1 MYEQLQKAVE
11 TGTISRKTACRT
23 AIKLGY
29 KNEYVALLLNKSLA
43 FINYLIDIDDNYLDN
58 FDGTEISML
67 TE

>member
-1 MYEQLQKAVE
+1 MYEQLQKAVYFS
-11 TGTISRKTACRT
+11 TISRKTACRT

>member
-11 TGTISRKTACRT
+11 TGNISRKTACRT

-29 KNEYVALLLNKSLA
+29 KNEYVALLLNKSIA
-43 FINYLIDIDDNYLDN
+43 YIDYLIDIDDYFLDD

-67 TE
+67 PK